1 MDLTFKGTIGYKTK
15 LLLLGGAV
23 GAFVVHPLSMVINNI
38 HNMLFSGSA
47 AHDMTGHSGWQPIS
61 KILISLFDLNMG
73 PMATMYILLCSVMG
87 YLYASKH
94 LVINKLIN
102 ELRCI
107 NESLET
113 TVAMRMKEIT
123 ITQKISIEAL
133 ATLAE
138 HNDTDTGSHL
148 RRIQNYTRVIASELK
163 MTPAY
168 QSYFQERSTYI
179 EEVALAATLHD
190 VGKIGI
196 PHELTNKT
204 SKLDDYEKSLMNAH
218 TTIAAHALGR
228 ANEIFLTEFGYDSFL
243 ALARDIAN
251 FHHENWDGSGYPQGL
266 REQEIPL
273 SARIVAVVDVYDALV
288 SKRPYKNAW
297 SHHEA
302 LEEIF
307 QLSDKKFD
315 PEIVNV
321 FRRVETEIQKIA
333 ASTKQFP

>member
-1 MDLTFKGTIGYKTK
+1 MKLIPKGAIGYKIK

-23 GAFVVHPLSMVINNI
+23 GAFVMHPLSMVINSI
-38 HNMLFSGSA
+38 HNMLFSGIA
-47 AHDMTGHSGWQPIS
+47 THDMSGHSGHSGLQPIS
-61 KILISLFDLNMG
+61 KVLFSLFDLDMG
-73 PMATMYILLCSVMG
+73 PMATMYILLCSAMG
-87 YLYASKH
+87 YLYASKR
-94 LVINKLIN
+94 LVINKLIS
-102 ELRCI
+102 ELRGF

-138 HNDTDTGSHL
+138 YNDTDTGTHL
-148 RRIQNYTRVIASELK
+148 RRIENFTRVIANELK

-168 QSYFQERSTYI
+168 QSYFQERSTYV

-204 SKLDDYEKSLMNAH
+204 SKLSDYEKSLMNTH
-218 TTIAAHALGR
+218 TTIAAQALNR

-251 FHHENWDGSGYPQGL
+251 YHHENWDGSGYPQALRGL
-266 REQEIPL
+266 EIPL
-273 SARIVAVVDVYDALV
+273 SARIVAVVDVYDALI
-288 SKRPYKNAW
+288 SERPYKKAW
-297 SHHEA
+297 NHHEA
-302 LEEIF
+302 LEEIS
-307 QLSDKKFD
+307 QLSGKKFD
-315 PEIVNV
+315 PEIVNA
-321 FRRVETEIQKIA
+321 FMRVENEIQKIA
-333 ASTKQFP
+333 ESIK